1 MPEMSVRIVVAQTS
15 QLLILF
21 SGELKQIGDYNGYV
35 WLRAAV
41 LDPDYEPRR
50 GHEVPYGT
58 VAHPG
63 AVRATSSYDAMSFT
77 FYMPNVTAGAHKV
90 ILQWTTA
97 TDDPFS
103 VPPPA
108 GGLIGRVD
116 KRTLTV
122 IALPEA

>member
-1 MPEMSVRIVVAQTS
+1 M
-15 QLLILF
+15 
-21 SGELKQIGDYNGYV
+21 
-35 WLRAAV
+35 
-41 LDPDYEPRR
+41 PDYSI
-50 GHEVPYGT
+50 
-58 VAHPG
+58 ANPG
-63 AVRATSSYDAMSFT
+63 AVRATTSYDAMSFT

-108 GGLIGRVD
+108 GGIIGRVD

-122 IALPEA
+122 IALPEV